1 MKRLLSLLLVVVM
14 LFAVLAMVG
23 CGDDPEETTTAAPG
37 TTATTGTSNTT
48 GTTATTSDTTT
59 SGTTATT
66 SDTTTSDTTTPDTTK
81 PIETT
86 SSEPADDT
94 TITSGTTVPLYAR
107 FDFGTDTK
115 TEAEGKTS
123 HEYIVSIL
131 TYDSSSLTI
140 EFTED
145 TMVIWATKSYTSGMN
160 TGAFAI
166 CFDNIVTY
174 DFDEQLRPGWG
185 AWVGYPHST
194 ANVGKGWQ
202 GHHQY
207 MKIRILNPTDNNMIS
222 MQFAV
227 PGQSYSTTQI
237 ASYMFLQGGAP
248 TSSSTDNLT
257 ATPTNEW
264 KSYIY
269 DIQFLAWAGRQ
280 EIQSGGAR
288 NYFGHVEDARETG
301 DVGANNW
308 NWQNS
313 QEIASL
319 RFHLL
324 GAYGSGKA
332 DTRKNINQGDHVEVD
347 YIIFGSSRDQ
357 LNAYTSYI
365 EDSSNAA

>member
-1 MKRLLSLLLVVVM
+1 M

-66 SDTTTSDTTTPDTTK
+66 SDTTTSDTTTSDTTE
-81 PIETT
+81 PPETT

-115 TEAEGKTS
+115 AEAEGKTS

-145 TMVIWATKSYTSGMN
+145 TMVIWATKSYTSGMD

-174 DFDEQLRPGWG
+174 DFDEQ
-185 AWVGYPHST
+185 
-194 ANVGKGWQ
+194 Q
-202 GHHQY
+202 
-207 MKIRILNPTDNNMIS
+207 
-222 MQFAV
+222 
-227 PGQSYSTTQI
+227 
-237 ASYMFLQGGAP
+237 
-248 TSSSTDNLT
+248 
-257 ATPTNEW
+257 
-264 KSYIY
+264 
-269 DIQFLAWAGRQ
+269 
-280 EIQSGGAR
+280 
-288 NYFGHVEDARETG
+288 AREMI
-301 DVGANNW
+301 DSVSEEAQAKIDW
-308 NWQNS
+308 NKVWSKKYPVLATYHKTVRIQDYAP
-313 QEIASL
+313 QL
-319 RFHLL
+319 REMLTQLQVEYGYNTTDALL
-324 GAYGSGKA
+324 VLKDILARVWKG
-332 DTRKNINQGDHVEVD
+332 QM
-347 YIIFGSSRDQ
+347 
-357 LNAYTSYI
+357 
-365 EDSSNAA
+365 